1 MSLGPAGVGAN
12 VAAVRARIAAACGR
26 AGRAPAEVTLIG
38 VTKGQ
43 PVEAILA
50 GLATGLRDFGENYL
64 QEAMAKLDAL
74 RHAGGGQARFHFIG
88 HLQSNKAKGAAGS
101 FAILHGVDSPRL
113 LYALANAA
121 HAPIEVMLQVNI
133 AGEATKHGVAPRD
146 VGALLAEARALSNIR
161 VTGLMT
167 IPPPATE
174 SEASRPHFRALRA
187 LAREHGLEKLSMG
200 MTDDFEVAIEEGAT
214 HVRVGRAIFGERQ

>member
-1 MSLGPAGVGAN
+1 MSFGAQEVAAN
-12 VAAVRARIAAACGR
+12 VAEVGSRIAAACARSGR
-26 AGRAPAEVTLIG
+26 AEGDVTLIG

-43 PVEAILA
+43 PVEAIRA
-50 GLATGLRDFGENYL
+50 GLAAGLRDFGENYL
-64 QEAMAKLDAL
+64 QEALPKIEALEDAAA
-74 RHAGGGQARFHFIG
+74 RPRFHFIG
-88 HLQSNKAKGAAGS
+88 HLQSNKAKGAAGR

-113 LYALANAA
+113 LRALANAA

-133 AGEATKHGVAPRD
+133 AAEATKHGVAPAEL
-146 VGALLAEARALSNIR
+146 GALLAEARGLLHVR

-167 IPPPATE
+167 IPPPAAGP
-174 SEASRPHFRALRA
+174 EASRPYFRALRE

-214 HVRVGRAIFGERQ
+214 HVRVGRAIFGERR